1 MAEGNRAG
9 VNDER
14 PAIHVSVAAGL
25 DQNLFDWVAI
35 GAEEE
40 GVPCRRVVLDQAEP
54 VAGAYEAAVSSRFGV
69 GVGVAFG
76 RIVVHELHMP
86 VAKPVLSFEAS
97 AKSVGNGSNG
107 AVSAPLDLQDNFK
120 QYCRL
125 AGSNAARLII
135 RLPLRFEI
143 EPEPPVVN
151 PKRASRTRNTAPA
164 LAPQPDQPAEI
175 DPALVKAIAKVIV
188 RLIKERGIP

>member
-1 MAEGNRAG
+1 MAESNRSS

-14 PAIHVSVAAGL
+14 PAIHVSVAEGL

-40 GVPCRRVVLDQAEP
+40 GVPCRRVVLTQAES

-69 GVGVAFG
+69 GVGVASG

-86 VAKPVLSFEAS
+86 VAKPVLTFEAS
-97 AKSVGNGSNG
+97 AKSTGNGSNG
-107 AVSAPLDLQDNFK
+107 TVSAPLDLQDNFK

-143 EPEPPVVN
+143 EPEPPVIN
-151 PKRASRTRNTAPA
+151 PKSASRTRNTAAGP
-164 LAPQPDQPAEI
+164 APQPDQPAEI